1 MPFTGNQRLIRYWH
15 TDRLVDDESAVELA
29 MREQQRQRTRAS
41 ILRVAAEEFDERG
54 YAAVA
59 LSEIAKRIELT
70 KGSVY
75 FHFNSK
81 SDLAK
86 AVIDTYFS
94 AWESLVQAISDR
106 ELTGLTALRW
116 LSAEVARRYR
126 DDAGVRAPL
135 RLMREANLV
144 GIDLPTPFLA
154 WVESV
159 AKHLGEARHGGRFA
173 PIWISTPSRGRS
185 LPASSVPRKYPTS
198 SLGAPISS
206 SELKRCGK
214 CFCPGSRQ
222 YARAKS
228 YLTPS
233 QNRTSHRVR
242 TW

>member
-1 MPFTGNQRLIRYWH
+1 M
-15 TDRLVDDESAVELA
+15 DDESAVELA

-159 AKHLGEARHGGRFA
+159 AKHLGEARHGGEVRPDLDLDAVAWQIVAGFFGA
-173 PIWISTPSRGRS
+173 QEISHQLTGRS
-185 LPASSVPRKYPTS
+185 DLVERVEAMWEMFLPGIAAV
-198 SLGAPISS
+198 
-206 SELKRCGK
+206 
-214 CFCPGSRQ
+214 
-222 YARAKS
+222 
-228 YLTPS
+228 
-233 QNRTSHRVR
+233 RTS
-242 TW
+242 

>member
-116 LSAEVARRYR
+116 LSAEVAHRYR

-135 RLMREANLV
+135 RLMREANLI

-159 AKHLGEARHGGRFA
+159 AKHLGEARHGGEVRPDLDLDAVAWQIVAGFFGA
-173 PIWISTPSRGRS
+173 QEISHQLTGRS
-185 LPASSVPRKYPTS
+185 DLVERVEAMWEMFLPGIA
-198 SLGAPISS
+198 A
-206 SELKRCGK
+206 
-214 CFCPGSRQ
+214 
-222 YARAKS
+222 
-228 YLTPS
+228 
-233 QNRTSHRVR
+233 VR
-242 TW
+242 TG

>member
-159 AKHLGEARHGGRFA
+159 AKHLGEARHGGEVRPDLDLDAVAWQIVAGFFGA
-173 PIWISTPSRGRS
+173 QEISHQLTGRS
-185 LPASSVPRKYPTS
+185 DLVERVEAMWEMFLPGIAAV
-198 SLGAPISS
+198 
-206 SELKRCGK
+206 
-214 CFCPGSRQ
+214 
-222 YARAKS
+222 
-228 YLTPS
+228 
-233 QNRTSHRVR
+233 RTS
-242 TW
+242 